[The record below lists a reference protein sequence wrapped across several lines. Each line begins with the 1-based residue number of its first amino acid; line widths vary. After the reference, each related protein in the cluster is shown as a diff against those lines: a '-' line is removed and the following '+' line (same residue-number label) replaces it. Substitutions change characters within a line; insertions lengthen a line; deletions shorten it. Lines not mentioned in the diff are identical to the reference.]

1 MAAAHA
7 TEPPAGRGP
16 PSGPVT
22 AAVGL
27 TVAIVALIFL
37 FESNLSFG

>member
-1 MAAAHA
+1 MAAPHA
-7 TEPPAGRGP
+7 TEPPAGRGL

-27 TVAIVALIFL
+27 TVAIVFL